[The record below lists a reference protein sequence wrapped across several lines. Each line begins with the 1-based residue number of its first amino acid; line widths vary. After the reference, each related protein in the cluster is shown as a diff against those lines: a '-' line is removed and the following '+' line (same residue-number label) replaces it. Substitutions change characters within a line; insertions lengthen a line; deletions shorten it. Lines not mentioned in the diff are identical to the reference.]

1 MKANPLLDNIF
12 LEKLFTAYDREIY
25 AKITALNFDELPT
38 EEISGKV
45 TGGSINVDGTSAC
58 RRTCSSTLVANEV
71 NINDYYWGLNTK
83 FELQIGLTNRID
95 EKYPDIIWFKEGIY
109 LITTFSTALVTS
121 NYTINIQGNNKIGLL
136 DGTIGGS
143 LTALSYDFGREDYT
157 DENGVSH
164 RRKLPIRDIV
174 TELIHEYAHE
184 PWENIIVQD
193 LDDFGVE
200 LLQYRG
206 TATNPLYLFFNINSQ
221 EVEQMTLDGSFTV
234 YKGRQISCTISNIE
248 NIVFEV
254 NDKGEEV
261 KGKYYN
267 LNELYTV
274 SNPTA
279 FKLNRNDEEENYYI
293 IKITTGQTC
302 GYRMTDITYA
312 GDLIANV
319 GETVVSVLDKICKM
333 LGDFEYYYDTDGKF
347 IFKRKNQY
355 IYKSFNHHTTTES
368 SQSYVENSA
377 YISPTVWDF
386 TGSTLVTSFNN
397 TPNLSEL
404 KNDYSL
410 WGTRKSLTGN
420 DLPVHLRYAIDKK
433 PIYYKTLRGD
443 EYGTTMFI
451 DQIRDEIT
459 KEVHREMDI
468 VINDYTIQHKLP
480 GDLPGPQL
488 YPDGSLRGGWWDIRD
503 WYEYYKI
510 LTGNEPNGTIKWY
523 TQNDLTGLVSAHETI
538 TQLELYKD
546 HISNWAEMYNRY
558 YNDTDTLVWMI
569 TLTPTREQ
577 NKYKLSWGH
586 SYGSYS
592 QANYESNFYVSH
604 LENGKVVTK
613 KAEPPKK
620 RIINRPMSGCSDSH
634 TYLTFLYET
643 TYTLSGEPT
652 GGAAYLYNP
661 NFTYVNDG
669 MDYNEII
676 EETINRRVEEKLK
689 DIIIVDWREIIY
701 QMAIDYRRFNHCDDF
716 GLKVQEINGKQFDG
730 KYIYPRGVTGYEQYY
745 VDMEGFWRQ
754 IYCPQYDYT
763 TITLSENQYVNAKPG
778 EYFVKYWNTDD
789 ENCYEARYLYK
800 DITTADLTYND
811 ISNGVL
817 HTVSS
822 PYNLTTTYYYKPD
835 PNEWIDGWNPIVDN
849 SPESLNFWFDFL
861 DDGGD
866 IERYGTSFVGDRPK
880 AVNDS
885 MIKSIYFR
893 ETPTLIFTDNI
904 AKIDKKLGYSYLQYS
919 PAMASLFTMSTQG
932 KDAIDVLYE
941 HLYKNSYCIESV
953 TVNAL
958 PIYHL
963 EPNNMINI
971 FDTRAGINGTYV
983 MTKFTLPLTYNG
995 TMSITA
1001 TKAVEEIF

>member
-25 AKITALNFDELPT
+25 AKITALNFDEFPT

-58 RRTCSSTLVANEV
+58 RRTCSLTLVANEV

-95 EKYPDIIWFKEGIY
+95 KKYPDIIWFKEGIY
-109 LITTFSTALVTS
+109 LITTFSTALGTS
-121 NYTINIQGNNKIGLL
+121 NYTINIQGKDKMGLL

-184 PWENIIVQD
+184 PWENIIIQD

-254 NDKGEEV
+254 NDKGEEI

-333 LGDFEYYYDTDGKF
+333 LGDFEYYYDTEGKF

-433 PIYYKTLRGD
+433 PTYYKTLRGD
-443 EYGTTMFI
+443 AYGTTTFI
-451 DQIRDEIT
+451 DQIRDQIT
-459 KEVHREMDI
+459 KE
-468 VINDYTIQHKLP
+468 
-480 GDLPGPQL
+480 
-488 YPDGSLRGGWWDIRD
+488 
-503 WYEYYKI
+503 
-510 LTGNEPNGTIKWY
+510 
-523 TQNDLTGLVSAHETI
+523 AH
-538 TQLELYKD
+538 D
-546 HISNWAEMYNRY
+546 
-558 YNDTDTLVWMI
+558 
-569 TLTPTREQ
+569 
-577 NKYKLSWGH
+577 
-586 SYGSYS
+586 
-592 QANYESNFYVSH
+592 
-604 LENGKVVTK
+604 
-613 KAEPPKK
+613 
-620 RIINRPMSGCSDSH
+620 
-634 TYLTFLYET
+634 
-643 TYTLSGEPT
+643 
-652 GGAAYLYNP
+652 
-661 NFTYVNDG
+661 
-669 MDYNEII
+669 
-676 EETINRRVEEKLK
+676 EETINRRIEEKLK

-716 GLKVQEINGKQFDG
+716 GLKVQEVNGKQFDG

-745 VDMEGFWRQ
+745 VDIEGFWRQ

-822 PYNLTTTYYYKPD
+822 TYNLTTTYYYKPD
-835 PNEWIDGWNPIVDN
+835 PNEWINGWNPIVDN

-904 AKIDKKLGYSYLQYS
+904 ANIDKKLGYSYLQYS
-919 PAMASLFTMSTQG
+919 PAMASLFTMSAQG

-971 FDTRAGINGTYV
+971 LDTRAGINGTYV

>member
-25 AKITALNFDELPT
+25 AKITALNFDEFPT

-58 RRTCSSTLVANEV
+58 RRTCSLTLIANEV

-83 FELQIGLTNRID
+83 FKLQIGLTNRID

-109 LITTFSTALVTS
+109 LITTFSTALGTS
-121 NYTINIQGNNKIGLL
+121 SYTINIQGKDKMGLL
-136 DGTIGGS
+136 DGTIGGT

-206 TATNPLYLFFNINSQ
+206 TTTNPLYLFFNINSQ

-293 IKITTGQTC
+293 IKITTGHTC

-420 DLPVHLRYAIDKK
+420 DLPIHLRYAIDKK

-443 EYGTTMFI
+443 AYGTTTFI
-451 DQIRDEIT
+451 DQIRNQIT
-459 KEVHREMDI
+459 KE
-468 VINDYTIQHKLP
+468 
-480 GDLPGPQL
+480 
-488 YPDGSLRGGWWDIRD
+488 
-503 WYEYYKI
+503 
-510 LTGNEPNGTIKWY
+510 
-523 TQNDLTGLVSAHETI
+523 AHNKETI
-538 TQLELYKD
+538 D
-546 HISNWAEMYNRY
+546 
-558 YNDTDTLVWMI
+558 
-569 TLTPTREQ
+569 
-577 NKYKLSWGH
+577 
-586 SYGSYS
+586 
-592 QANYESNFYVSH
+592 
-604 LENGKVVTK
+604 
-613 KAEPPKK
+613 
-620 RIINRPMSGCSDSH
+620 
-634 TYLTFLYET
+634 
-643 TYTLSGEPT
+643 
-652 GGAAYLYNP
+652 
-661 NFTYVNDG
+661 
-669 MDYNEII
+669 
-676 EETINRRVEEKLK
+676 RRVEEKLK

-716 GLKVQEINGKQFDG
+716 GLKVQEVNGKQFDG
-730 KYIYPRGVTGYEQYY
+730 KYIYPRGITGYEQYY
-745 VDMEGFWRQ
+745 TDMEAFWRQ

-835 PNEWIDGWNPIVDN
+835 PNEWINGWNPIVDN

-919 PAMASLFTMSTQG
+919 PAMASLFTMSAQG

>member
-12 LEKLFTAYDREIY
+12 LKKLFTAYDREIY
-25 AKITALNFDELPT
+25 AKITALNFDEFPT

-58 RRTCSSTLVANEV
+58 RRTCSLTLVANEV

-95 EKYPDIIWFKEGIY
+95 KKYPDIIWFKEGIY
-109 LITTFSTALVTS
+109 LITTFSTALGTS
-121 NYTINIQGNNKIGLL
+121 NYTINIQGKDKMGLL

-206 TATNPLYLFFNINSQ
+206 TTTNPLYLFFNINSQ

-234 YKGRQISCTISNIE
+234 YKGRQISCAISNIE

-279 FKLNRNDEEENYYI
+279 FKLNRNDKEENYYI

-333 LGDFEYYYDTDGKF
+333 LGDFEYYYDTEGKF

-368 SQSYVENSA
+368 SQSYIENSA

-433 PIYYKTLRGD
+433 PTYYKTLRGD
-443 EYGTTMFI
+443 AYGTTTFI
-451 DQIRDEIT
+451 DQIRDQIT
-459 KEVHREMDI
+459 KE
-468 VINDYTIQHKLP
+468 
-480 GDLPGPQL
+480 
-488 YPDGSLRGGWWDIRD
+488 
-503 WYEYYKI
+503 
-510 LTGNEPNGTIKWY
+510 
-523 TQNDLTGLVSAHETI
+523 AH
-538 TQLELYKD
+538 D
-546 HISNWAEMYNRY
+546 
-558 YNDTDTLVWMI
+558 
-569 TLTPTREQ
+569 
-577 NKYKLSWGH
+577 
-586 SYGSYS
+586 
-592 QANYESNFYVSH
+592 
-604 LENGKVVTK
+604 
-613 KAEPPKK
+613 
-620 RIINRPMSGCSDSH
+620 
-634 TYLTFLYET
+634 
-643 TYTLSGEPT
+643 
-652 GGAAYLYNP
+652 
-661 NFTYVNDG
+661 
-669 MDYNEII
+669 
-676 EETINRRVEEKLK
+676 EETINRRIEEKLK

-716 GLKVQEINGKQFDG
+716 GLKVQEVNGKQFDG

-745 VDMEGFWRQ
+745 VDIEGFWRQ

-822 PYNLTTTYYYKPD
+822 TYNLTTTYYYKPD
-835 PNEWIDGWNPIVDN
+835 PNEWINGWNPIVDN

-904 AKIDKKLGYSYLQYS
+904 ANIDKKLGYSYLQYS
-919 PAMASLFTMSTQG
+919 PAMASLFTMSAQG

-971 FDTRAGINGTYV
+971 LDTRAGINGTYV

>member
-25 AKITALNFDELPT
+25 AKIIALNFDEFPT

-58 RRTCSSTLVANEV
+58 RRTCSLTLVANEI

-83 FELQIGLTNRID
+83 FELQIGLTNHID

-109 LITTFSTALVTS
+109 LITTFSTALGTS
-121 NYTINIQGNNKIGLL
+121 NYTINIQGKDKMGLL

-143 LTALSYDFGREDYT
+143 LTALSYDFSREDYI

-206 TATNPLYLFFNINSQ
+206 TITNPLYLFFNINSQ

-234 YKGRQISCTISNIE
+234 YKGRQISCAISNIE

-254 NDKGEEV
+254 NDKGEEI

-279 FKLNRNDEEENYYI
+279 FKLNRNDKEENYYI

-333 LGDFEYYYDTDGKF
+333 LGDFEYYYDTEGKF

-368 SQSYVENSA
+368 SQTYVENSA

-433 PIYYKTLRGD
+433 PTYYKTLRGD
-443 EYGTTMFI
+443 AYGTTMFR
-451 DQIRDEIT
+451 DQIRDQIT
-459 KEVHREMDI
+459 KE
-468 VINDYTIQHKLP
+468 
-480 GDLPGPQL
+480 
-488 YPDGSLRGGWWDIRD
+488 
-503 WYEYYKI
+503 
-510 LTGNEPNGTIKWY
+510 
-523 TQNDLTGLVSAHETI
+523 AH
-538 TQLELYKD
+538 D
-546 HISNWAEMYNRY
+546 
-558 YNDTDTLVWMI
+558 
-569 TLTPTREQ
+569 
-577 NKYKLSWGH
+577 
-586 SYGSYS
+586 
-592 QANYESNFYVSH
+592 
-604 LENGKVVTK
+604 
-613 KAEPPKK
+613 
-620 RIINRPMSGCSDSH
+620 
-634 TYLTFLYET
+634 
-643 TYTLSGEPT
+643 
-652 GGAAYLYNP
+652 
-661 NFTYVNDG
+661 
-669 MDYNEII
+669 
-676 EETINRRVEEKLK
+676 EETINRRIEEKLK

-716 GLKVQEINGKQFDG
+716 GLKVQEINGKQLDG

-763 TITLSENQYVNAKPG
+763 TITLSENQYINAKPG
-778 EYFVKYWNTDD
+778 EYFIKYWNTDD

-835 PNEWIDGWNPIVDN
+835 PNEWINGWNPIVDN

-904 AKIDKKLGYSYLQYS
+904 ANIDKKLGYSYLQYS
-919 PAMASLFTMSTQG
+919 PAMASLFTMSARG

-971 FDTRAGINGTYV
+971 FDTHAGINGTYV

-995 TMSITA
+995 MMSITA

>member
-25 AKITALNFDELPT
+25 AKITALNFDEFPT

-58 RRTCSSTLVANEV
+58 RRTCSLTLVANEV

-83 FELQIGLTNRID
+83 FELQIGLTNHID

-109 LITTFSTALVTS
+109 LITTFSTALGTS
-121 NYTINIQGNNKIGLL
+121 NYTINIQGKDKMGLL
-136 DGTIGGS
+136 DGTIGGT

-206 TATNPLYLFFNINSQ
+206 TTTNPLYLFFNINSQ

-234 YKGRQISCTISNIE
+234 YKGRQISCAISNIE

-254 NDKGEEV
+254 NDKGEEI

-279 FKLNRNDEEENYYI
+279 FKLNRNDKEENYYI

-333 LGDFEYYYDTDGKF
+333 LGDFEYYYDTEGKF

-355 IYKSFNHHTTTES
+355 IYKSFNHHTATES

-433 PIYYKTLRGD
+433 PTYYKTLRGD
-443 EYGTTMFI
+443 AYGTTTFM
-451 DQIRDEIT
+451 DQIRDQIT
-459 KEVHREMDI
+459 KEVH
-468 VINDYTIQHKLP
+468 N
-480 GDLPGPQL
+480 
-488 YPDGSLRGGWWDIRD
+488 
-503 WYEYYKI
+503 
-510 LTGNEPNGTIKWY
+510 
-523 TQNDLTGLVSAHETI
+523 
-538 TQLELYKD
+538 
-546 HISNWAEMYNRY
+546 
-558 YNDTDTLVWMI
+558 
-569 TLTPTREQ
+569 
-577 NKYKLSWGH
+577 
-586 SYGSYS
+586 
-592 QANYESNFYVSH
+592 
-604 LENGKVVTK
+604 
-613 KAEPPKK
+613 
-620 RIINRPMSGCSDSH
+620 
-634 TYLTFLYET
+634 
-643 TYTLSGEPT
+643 
-652 GGAAYLYNP
+652 
-661 NFTYVNDG
+661 
-669 MDYNEII
+669 
-676 EETINRRVEEKLK
+676 EETINLRIEEKLK
-689 DIIIVDWREIIY
+689 DITIVDWREIIY

-716 GLKVQEINGKQFDG
+716 GLKVQEVNGKQLDG

-835 PNEWIDGWNPIVDN
+835 PDEWIDGWNPIVDN

-919 PAMASLFTMSTQG
+919 PAMASLFTMSAQG

>member
-58 RRTCSSTLVANEV
+58 RRTCSLTLVANEV

-109 LITTFSTALVTS
+109 LITTFSTALGTS
-121 NYTINIQGNNKIGLL
+121 NYTINIQGKDKMGLL

-206 TATNPLYLFFNINSQ
+206 TTTNPLYLFFNINSQ

-234 YKGRQISCTISNIE
+234 YKGRQISCAISNIE

-254 NDKGEEV
+254 NDKGEEI

-279 FKLNRNDEEENYYI
+279 FKLNRNDKEENYYI

-333 LGDFEYYYDTDGKF
+333 LGDFEYYYDTEGKF

-433 PIYYKTLRGD
+433 PTYYKTLRGD
-443 EYGTTMFI
+443 AYGTITFI
-451 DQIRDEIT
+451 DQIRNQIT
-459 KEVHREMDI
+459 KE
-468 VINDYTIQHKLP
+468 
-480 GDLPGPQL
+480 
-488 YPDGSLRGGWWDIRD
+488 
-503 WYEYYKI
+503 
-510 LTGNEPNGTIKWY
+510 
-523 TQNDLTGLVSAHETI
+523 AH
-538 TQLELYKD
+538 D
-546 HISNWAEMYNRY
+546 
-558 YNDTDTLVWMI
+558 
-569 TLTPTREQ
+569 
-577 NKYKLSWGH
+577 
-586 SYGSYS
+586 
-592 QANYESNFYVSH
+592 
-604 LENGKVVTK
+604 
-613 KAEPPKK
+613 
-620 RIINRPMSGCSDSH
+620 
-634 TYLTFLYET
+634 
-643 TYTLSGEPT
+643 
-652 GGAAYLYNP
+652 
-661 NFTYVNDG
+661 
-669 MDYNEII
+669 
-676 EETINRRVEEKLK
+676 EETINRRIEEKLK

-716 GLKVQEINGKQFDG
+716 GLKVQEVNGKQFDG

-763 TITLSENQYVNAKPG
+763 TITLSENQYVNAKPC

-904 AKIDKKLGYSYLQYS
+904 ANIDKKLGYSYLQYS
-919 PAMASLFTMSTQG
+919 PAMASLFTMSAQG

-971 FDTRAGINGTYV
+971 LDTRAGINGTYV

-995 TMSITA
+995 MMSITA

>member
-25 AKITALNFDELPT
+25 AKITALNFDEFPT

-58 RRTCSSTLVANEV
+58 RRTCSLTLVANEV

-83 FELQIGLTNRID
+83 FELQIGLTNHID

-109 LITTFSTALVTS
+109 LITTFSTALGTS
-121 NYTINIQGNNKIGLL
+121 NYTINIQGKDKMGLL
-136 DGTIGGS
+136 DGTIGGT

-234 YKGRQISCTISNIE
+234 YKGHQISCAISNIE
-248 NIVFEV
+248 NIVFEI

-333 LGDFEYYYDTDGKF
+333 LGDFEYYYDTEGKF

-377 YISPTVWDF
+377 YISPTVWNF

-433 PIYYKTLRGD
+433 PTYYKTLRGD
-443 EYGTTMFI
+443 AYGTTTFR

-459 KEVHREMDI
+459 KEVHKEMDI
-468 VINDYTIQHKLP
+468 VIND
-480 GDLPGPQL
+480 
-488 YPDGSLRGGWWDIRD
+488 
-503 WYEYYKI
+503 
-510 LTGNEPNGTIKWY
+510 
-523 TQNDLTGLVSAHETI
+523 
-538 TQLELYKD
+538 
-546 HISNWAEMYNRY
+546 
-558 YNDTDTLVWMI
+558 
-569 TLTPTREQ
+569 
-577 NKYKLSWGH
+577 
-586 SYGSYS
+586 
-592 QANYESNFYVSH
+592 
-604 LENGKVVTK
+604 
-613 KAEPPKK
+613 
-620 RIINRPMSGCSDSH
+620 
-634 TYLTFLYET
+634 
-643 TYTLSGEPT
+643 
-652 GGAAYLYNP
+652 NP
-661 NFTYVNDG
+661 NFTYVNGD
-669 MDYNEII
+669 MDYSEII
-676 EETINRRVEEKLK
+676 NQRVEEKLK

-716 GLKVQEINGKQFDG
+716 GLKVQEVNGKQFDG
-730 KYIYPRGVTGYEQYY
+730 KYIYPRGITGYEQYY
-745 VDMEGFWRQ
+745 IDMEGFWRQ

-763 TITLSENQYVNAKPG
+763 TITLSENQYINAKPG

-835 PNEWIDGWNPIVDN
+835 PDEWIDGWNPIVDN

-904 AKIDKKLGYSYLQYS
+904 ANIDKKLGYSYLQYS
-919 PAMASLFTMSTQG
+919 PAMASLFTMSAQG

-971 FDTRAGINGTYV
+971 LDTRAGINGTYV

>member
-25 AKITALNFDELPT
+25 AKITALNFDEFPT

-58 RRTCSSTLVANEV
+58 RRTCSLTLVANEV

-109 LITTFSTALVTS
+109 LITTFSTALGTS
-121 NYTINIQGNNKIGLL
+121 NYTINIQGKDKMGLL
-136 DGTIGGS
+136 DGTIGGT

-206 TATNPLYLFFNINSQ
+206 TTTNPLYLFFNINSQ

-254 NDKGEEV
+254 NDKGEEI

-279 FKLNRNDEEENYYI
+279 FKLNKNDEEENYYI

-333 LGDFEYYYDTDGKF
+333 LGDFEYYYDTEGKF

-355 IYKSFNHHTTTES
+355 IYKSFNHHTTIES

-377 YISPTVWDF
+377 YISPTIWDF

-433 PIYYKTLRGD
+433 PTYYKTLRGD
-443 EYGTTMFI
+443 AYGTTMFR
-451 DQIRDEIT
+451 DQIRDQIT
-459 KEVHREMDI
+459 KE
-468 VINDYTIQHKLP
+468 
-480 GDLPGPQL
+480 
-488 YPDGSLRGGWWDIRD
+488 
-503 WYEYYKI
+503 
-510 LTGNEPNGTIKWY
+510 
-523 TQNDLTGLVSAHETI
+523 AH
-538 TQLELYKD
+538 D
-546 HISNWAEMYNRY
+546 
-558 YNDTDTLVWMI
+558 
-569 TLTPTREQ
+569 
-577 NKYKLSWGH
+577 
-586 SYGSYS
+586 
-592 QANYESNFYVSH
+592 
-604 LENGKVVTK
+604 
-613 KAEPPKK
+613 
-620 RIINRPMSGCSDSH
+620 
-634 TYLTFLYET
+634 
-643 TYTLSGEPT
+643 
-652 GGAAYLYNP
+652 
-661 NFTYVNDG
+661 
-669 MDYNEII
+669 
-676 EETINRRVEEKLK
+676 EETINRRIEEKLK

-716 GLKVQEINGKQFDG
+716 GLKVQEINGKQLDG

-835 PNEWIDGWNPIVDN
+835 PNEWINGWNPIVDN

-904 AKIDKKLGYSYLQYS
+904 ANIDKKLGYSYLQYS
-919 PAMASLFTMSTQG
+919 PAMASLFTMSAQG

-971 FDTRAGINGTYV
+971 LDTRAGINGTYV

>member
-12 LEKLFTAYDREIY
+12 LEKLFTAYNREIY
-25 AKITALNFDELPT
+25 AKITALNFDEFPT

-58 RRTCSSTLVANEV
+58 RRTCSLTLVANEV

-83 FELQIGLTNRID
+83 FELQIGLTNHID

-109 LITTFSTALVTS
+109 LITTFSTALGTS
-121 NYTINIQGNNKIGLL
+121 NYTINIQGKDKMGLL
-136 DGTIGGS
+136 DGTIGGT

-206 TATNPLYLFFNINSQ
+206 TTTNPLYLFFNINSQ

-234 YKGRQISCTISNIE
+234 YKGRQTSCAISNIE
-248 NIVFEV
+248 NIVFEL
-254 NDKGEEV
+254 NDKGEEI

-333 LGDFEYYYDTDGKF
+333 LGDFEYYYDTEGKF

-420 DLPVHLRYAIDKK
+420 DLPIHLRYAIDKK
-433 PIYYKTLRGD
+433 PTYYKTLRGD
-443 EYGTTMFI
+443 AYGTTTFI
-451 DQIRDEIT
+451 DQIRDQIT
-459 KEVHREMDI
+459 KE
-468 VINDYTIQHKLP
+468 
-480 GDLPGPQL
+480 
-488 YPDGSLRGGWWDIRD
+488 
-503 WYEYYKI
+503 
-510 LTGNEPNGTIKWY
+510 
-523 TQNDLTGLVSAHETI
+523 AH
-538 TQLELYKD
+538 D
-546 HISNWAEMYNRY
+546 
-558 YNDTDTLVWMI
+558 
-569 TLTPTREQ
+569 
-577 NKYKLSWGH
+577 
-586 SYGSYS
+586 
-592 QANYESNFYVSH
+592 
-604 LENGKVVTK
+604 
-613 KAEPPKK
+613 
-620 RIINRPMSGCSDSH
+620 
-634 TYLTFLYET
+634 
-643 TYTLSGEPT
+643 
-652 GGAAYLYNP
+652 
-661 NFTYVNDG
+661 
-669 MDYNEII
+669 
-676 EETINRRVEEKLK
+676 EETINRRIEEKLK

-716 GLKVQEINGKQFDG
+716 GLKVQEVNGKQFDG

-745 VDMEGFWRQ
+745 IDMEGFWRQ

-835 PNEWIDGWNPIVDN
+835 PNEWINGWNPIVDN

-919 PAMASLFTMSTQG
+919 PAMASLFTMSAQG

-971 FDTRAGINGTYV
+971 LDTRAGINGTYV

>member
-25 AKITALNFDELPT
+25 AKITALNFDEFPT

-58 RRTCSSTLVANEV
+58 RRTCSLTLVANEV

-95 EKYPDIIWFKEGIY
+95 KKYPDIIWFKEGIY
-109 LITTFSTALVTS
+109 LITTFSTALGTS
-121 NYTINIQGNNKIGLL
+121 NYTINIQGKDKMGLL

-157 DENGVSH
+157 DENGISH

-206 TATNPLYLFFNINSQ
+206 TTTNPLYLFFNINSQ

-234 YKGRQISCTISNIE
+234 YKGRQISCAISNIE
-248 NIVFEV
+248 NIVFEL

-433 PIYYKTLRGD
+433 PTYYKTLRGD
-443 EYGTTMFI
+443 AYGTTTFI
-451 DQIRDEIT
+451 DQIRDQIT
-459 KEVHREMDI
+459 KE
-468 VINDYTIQHKLP
+468 
-480 GDLPGPQL
+480 
-488 YPDGSLRGGWWDIRD
+488 
-503 WYEYYKI
+503 
-510 LTGNEPNGTIKWY
+510 
-523 TQNDLTGLVSAHETI
+523 AH
-538 TQLELYKD
+538 D
-546 HISNWAEMYNRY
+546 
-558 YNDTDTLVWMI
+558 
-569 TLTPTREQ
+569 
-577 NKYKLSWGH
+577 
-586 SYGSYS
+586 
-592 QANYESNFYVSH
+592 
-604 LENGKVVTK
+604 
-613 KAEPPKK
+613 
-620 RIINRPMSGCSDSH
+620 
-634 TYLTFLYET
+634 
-643 TYTLSGEPT
+643 
-652 GGAAYLYNP
+652 
-661 NFTYVNDG
+661 
-669 MDYNEII
+669 
-676 EETINRRVEEKLK
+676 EETINRRIEEKLK

-716 GLKVQEINGKQFDG
+716 GLKVQEVNGKQFDG

-745 VDMEGFWRQ
+745 VDIEGFWRQ

-822 PYNLTTTYYYKPD
+822 TYNLTTTYYYKPD
-835 PNEWIDGWNPIVDN
+835 PNEWINGWNPIVDN

-904 AKIDKKLGYSYLQYS
+904 ANIDKKLGYSYLQYS
-919 PAMASLFTMSTQG
+919 PAMASLFTMSAQG

-971 FDTRAGINGTYV
+971 LDTRAGINGTYV

>member
-25 AKITALNFDELPT
+25 AKITALNFDEFPT

-58 RRTCSSTLVANEV
+58 RRTCSLTLVANEI

-83 FELQIGLTNRID
+83 FELQIGLTNHID

-109 LITTFSTALVTS
+109 LITTFSTALGTS
-121 NYTINIQGNNKIGLL
+121 NYTINIQGKDKMGLL

-143 LTALSYDFGREDYT
+143 LTALSYDFGCEDYT

-333 LGDFEYYYDTDGKF
+333 LGDFEYYYDTEGKF

-433 PIYYKTLRGD
+433 PTYYKTLRGD
-443 EYGTTMFI
+443 AYGTTEFI
-451 DQIRDEIT
+451 DQIRNQIA
-459 KEVHREMDI
+459 KEA
-468 VINDYTIQHKLP
+468 HK
-480 GDLPGPQL
+480 
-488 YPDGSLRGGWWDIRD
+488 
-503 WYEYYKI
+503 
-510 LTGNEPNGTIKWY
+510 
-523 TQNDLTGLVSAHETI
+523 
-538 TQLELYKD
+538 
-546 HISNWAEMYNRY
+546 
-558 YNDTDTLVWMI
+558 
-569 TLTPTREQ
+569 
-577 NKYKLSWGH
+577 
-586 SYGSYS
+586 
-592 QANYESNFYVSH
+592 
-604 LENGKVVTK
+604 
-613 KAEPPKK
+613 
-620 RIINRPMSGCSDSH
+620 
-634 TYLTFLYET
+634 
-643 TYTLSGEPT
+643 
-652 GGAAYLYNP
+652 
-661 NFTYVNDG
+661 
-669 MDYNEII
+669 

-716 GLKVQEINGKQFDG
+716 GLKVQEVNGKQFDG

-904 AKIDKKLGYSYLQYS
+904 ANIDKKLGYSYLQYS
-919 PAMASLFTMSTQG
+919 PAMASLFTMSGQG

-971 FDTRAGINGTYV
+971 FDTRTGINGTYV

>member
-58 RRTCSSTLVANEV
+58 RRTCSLTLVANEV

-83 FELQIGLTNRID
+83 FELQIGLTNHID

-109 LITTFSTALVTS
+109 LITTFSTALGTS
-121 NYTINIQGNNKIGLL
+121 NYTINIQGKDKMGLL
-136 DGTIGGS
+136 DGTIGGT

-193 LDDFGVE
+193 LDDFGIE

-234 YKGRQISCTISNIE
+234 YKGHQISCTISNIE
-248 NIVFEV
+248 NIIFEV
-254 NDKGEEV
+254 NNKGEEI

-279 FKLNRNDEEENYYI
+279 FKLNRNDKEENYYI

-302 GYRMTDITYA
+302 GYRMTDITYE

-333 LGDFEYYYDTDGKF
+333 LGDFEYYYDTEGKF

-433 PIYYKTLRGD
+433 PTYYKTLRGD
-443 EYGTTMFI
+443 AYGTTMFI
-451 DQIRDEIT
+451 DQIRDQIT
-459 KEVHREMDI
+459 KE
-468 VINDYTIQHKLP
+468 
-480 GDLPGPQL
+480 
-488 YPDGSLRGGWWDIRD
+488 
-503 WYEYYKI
+503 
-510 LTGNEPNGTIKWY
+510 
-523 TQNDLTGLVSAHETI
+523 AH
-538 TQLELYKD
+538 
-546 HISNWAEMYNRY
+546 N
-558 YNDTDTLVWMI
+558 
-569 TLTPTREQ
+569 
-577 NKYKLSWGH
+577 
-586 SYGSYS
+586 
-592 QANYESNFYVSH
+592 
-604 LENGKVVTK
+604 
-613 KAEPPKK
+613 
-620 RIINRPMSGCSDSH
+620 
-634 TYLTFLYET
+634 
-643 TYTLSGEPT
+643 
-652 GGAAYLYNP
+652 
-661 NFTYVNDG
+661 
-669 MDYNEII
+669 
-676 EETINRRVEEKLK
+676 EETINLRIEEKLK
-689 DIIIVDWREIIY
+689 DITIVDWREIIY

-716 GLKVQEINGKQFDG
+716 GLKVQEVNGKQLDG

-835 PNEWIDGWNPIVDN
+835 PNEWINGWNPIVDN

-919 PAMASLFTMSTQG
+919 PAMASLFTMSAQG

-971 FDTRAGINGTYV
+971 LDTRAGINGTYV

>member
-25 AKITALNFDELPT
+25 AKITALNFDEFPT

-58 RRTCSSTLVANEV
+58 RRTCSLTLVANEV

-109 LITTFSTALVTS
+109 LITTFSTALGTS
-121 NYTINIQGNNKIGLL
+121 NYTINIQGKDKMGLL

-234 YKGRQISCTISNIE
+234 YKGRQISCAISNIE
-248 NIVFEV
+248 NVVFEV
-254 NDKGEEV
+254 NDKGEKI

-333 LGDFEYYYDTDGKF
+333 LGDFEYYYDTEGKF

-433 PIYYKTLRGD
+433 PTYYKTLRGD
-443 EYGTTMFI
+443 AYGTATFR

-459 KEVHREMDI
+459 KEVYKEMDI
-468 VINDYTIQHKLP
+468 VIND
-480 GDLPGPQL
+480 
-488 YPDGSLRGGWWDIRD
+488 
-503 WYEYYKI
+503 
-510 LTGNEPNGTIKWY
+510 
-523 TQNDLTGLVSAHETI
+523 
-538 TQLELYKD
+538 
-546 HISNWAEMYNRY
+546 
-558 YNDTDTLVWMI
+558 
-569 TLTPTREQ
+569 
-577 NKYKLSWGH
+577 
-586 SYGSYS
+586 
-592 QANYESNFYVSH
+592 
-604 LENGKVVTK
+604 
-613 KAEPPKK
+613 
-620 RIINRPMSGCSDSH
+620 
-634 TYLTFLYET
+634 
-643 TYTLSGEPT
+643 
-652 GGAAYLYNP
+652 NP
-661 NFTYVNDG
+661 NFTYINDG
-669 MDYNEII
+669 MDYN
-676 EETINRRVEEKLK
+676 ETINRRVEEKLK

-716 GLKVQEINGKQFDG
+716 GLKVQEVNGKQFDG
-730 KYIYPRGVTGYEQYY
+730 KYIYPRGITGYEQYY
-745 VDMEGFWRQ
+745 VDIEGFWRQ

-822 PYNLTTTYYYKPD
+822 SYNLTTTYYYKPD

-919 PAMASLFTMSTQG
+919 PAMASLFTMSAQG

>member
-25 AKITALNFDELPT
+25 AKITALNFDEFPT

-58 RRTCSSTLVANEV
+58 RRTCSLTLVANEV

-95 EKYPDIIWFKEGIY
+95 EKYPNIIWFKEGIY
-109 LITTFSTALVTS
+109 LITTFSTALGTS
-121 NYTINIQGNNKIGLL
+121 NYTINIQGKDKMGLL

-234 YKGRQISCTISNIE
+234 YKGRQISCAISNIE

-254 NDKGEEV
+254 NDKGEEI

-267 LNELYTV
+267 LNELYTI

-333 LGDFEYYYDTDGKF
+333 LGDFEYYYDTDGRF

-368 SQSYVENSA
+368 SQSYIENSA

-433 PIYYKTLRGD
+433 PTYYKTLRGD
-443 EYGTTMFI
+443 AYGTTTFI
-451 DQIRDEIT
+451 DQIRNQIT
-459 KEVHREMDI
+459 KEVHD
-468 VINDYTIQHKLP
+468 
-480 GDLPGPQL
+480 
-488 YPDGSLRGGWWDIRD
+488 
-503 WYEYYKI
+503 
-510 LTGNEPNGTIKWY
+510 
-523 TQNDLTGLVSAHETI
+523 
-538 TQLELYKD
+538 
-546 HISNWAEMYNRY
+546 
-558 YNDTDTLVWMI
+558 
-569 TLTPTREQ
+569 
-577 NKYKLSWGH
+577 
-586 SYGSYS
+586 
-592 QANYESNFYVSH
+592 
-604 LENGKVVTK
+604 
-613 KAEPPKK
+613 
-620 RIINRPMSGCSDSH
+620 
-634 TYLTFLYET
+634 
-643 TYTLSGEPT
+643 
-652 GGAAYLYNP
+652 
-661 NFTYVNDG
+661 
-669 MDYNEII
+669 
-676 EETINRRVEEKLK
+676 EETINRRIEEKLK

-716 GLKVQEINGKQFDG
+716 GLKVQEVNGKQFDG

-835 PNEWIDGWNPIVDN
+835 PNEWINGWNPIVDN

-904 AKIDKKLGYSYLQYS
+904 ANIDKKLGYSYLQYS
-919 PAMASLFTMSTQG
+919 PAMASLFTMSAQG

-971 FDTRAGINGTYV
+971 LDTRAGINGTYV

>member
-25 AKITALNFDELPT
+25 AKITALNFDEFPT

-58 RRTCSSTLVANEV
+58 RRTCSLTLVANEV

-83 FELQIGLTNRID
+83 FELQIGLTNHID

-109 LITTFSTALVTS
+109 LITTFSTALGTS
-121 NYTINIQGNNKIGLL
+121 NYTINIQGKDKMGLL
-136 DGTIGGS
+136 DGTVGGS
-143 LTALSYDFGREDYT
+143 LTALSYDFGREDYI

-206 TATNPLYLFFNINSQ
+206 TTTNPLYLFFNINSQ

-234 YKGRQISCTISNIE
+234 YKGRQISCAISNIE

-274 SNPTA
+274 SNPTT

-397 TPNLSEL
+397 TPNLREL

-443 EYGTTMFI
+443 AYGTTTFI
-451 DQIRDEIT
+451 DQIRDQIT
-459 KEVHREMDI
+459 KE
-468 VINDYTIQHKLP
+468 
-480 GDLPGPQL
+480 
-488 YPDGSLRGGWWDIRD
+488 
-503 WYEYYKI
+503 
-510 LTGNEPNGTIKWY
+510 
-523 TQNDLTGLVSAHETI
+523 AH
-538 TQLELYKD
+538 D
-546 HISNWAEMYNRY
+546 
-558 YNDTDTLVWMI
+558 
-569 TLTPTREQ
+569 
-577 NKYKLSWGH
+577 
-586 SYGSYS
+586 
-592 QANYESNFYVSH
+592 
-604 LENGKVVTK
+604 
-613 KAEPPKK
+613 
-620 RIINRPMSGCSDSH
+620 
-634 TYLTFLYET
+634 
-643 TYTLSGEPT
+643 
-652 GGAAYLYNP
+652 
-661 NFTYVNDG
+661 
-669 MDYNEII
+669 
-676 EETINRRVEEKLK
+676 EETINRRIEEKLK

-716 GLKVQEINGKQFDG
+716 GLKVQEVNGKQFDG

-919 PAMASLFTMSTQG
+919 PAMASLFTMSAQG

-971 FDTRAGINGTYV
+971 LDTRAGINGTYV

>member
-25 AKITALNFDELPT
+25 AKIIALNFDEFPT

-58 RRTCSSTLVANEV
+58 RRTCSLTLVANEV

-109 LITTFSTALVTS
+109 LITTFSTALGTS
-121 NYTINIQGNNKIGLL
+121 NYTINIQGKDKMGLL

-143 LTALSYDFGREDYT
+143 LTALSYDFGREDYI

-206 TATNPLYLFFNINSQ
+206 TTTNPLYLFFNINSQ

-234 YKGRQISCTISNIE
+234 YKGRQISCAISNIE
-248 NIVFEV
+248 NIVFEL
-254 NDKGEEV
+254 NDKGEEI

-433 PIYYKTLRGD
+433 PTYYKTLRGD
-443 EYGTTMFI
+443 AYGTTTFI
-451 DQIRDEIT
+451 DQIRDQIT
-459 KEVHREMDI
+459 KETHD
-468 VINDYTIQHKLP
+468 
-480 GDLPGPQL
+480 
-488 YPDGSLRGGWWDIRD
+488 
-503 WYEYYKI
+503 
-510 LTGNEPNGTIKWY
+510 
-523 TQNDLTGLVSAHETI
+523 
-538 TQLELYKD
+538 
-546 HISNWAEMYNRY
+546 
-558 YNDTDTLVWMI
+558 
-569 TLTPTREQ
+569 
-577 NKYKLSWGH
+577 
-586 SYGSYS
+586 
-592 QANYESNFYVSH
+592 
-604 LENGKVVTK
+604 
-613 KAEPPKK
+613 
-620 RIINRPMSGCSDSH
+620 
-634 TYLTFLYET
+634 
-643 TYTLSGEPT
+643 
-652 GGAAYLYNP
+652 
-661 NFTYVNDG
+661 
-669 MDYNEII
+669 
-676 EETINRRVEEKLK
+676 EETINRRIEEKLK

-716 GLKVQEINGKQFDG
+716 GLKVQEVNGKQLDG

-745 VDMEGFWRQ
+745 TDMEAFWRQ

>member
-58 RRTCSSTLVANEV
+58 RRTCSLTLVANEV

-109 LITTFSTALVTS
+109 LITTFSTALGTS
-121 NYTINIQGNNKIGLL
+121 NYTINIQGKDKMGLL

-157 DENGVSH
+157 DEKGVSH

-206 TATNPLYLFFNINSQ
+206 TAANPLYLFFNINSQ

-254 NDKGEEV
+254 NNKGEEI

-279 FKLNRNDEEENYYI
+279 FKLNRNDKEENYYI

-386 TGSTLVTSFNN
+386 TGSTLITSFNN

-433 PIYYKTLRGD
+433 PTYYKTLRGD
-443 EYGTTMFI
+443 AYGTTTFI
-451 DQIRDEIT
+451 NQMRDQIT
-459 KEVHREMDI
+459 KEA
-468 VINDYTIQHKLP
+468 
-480 GDLPGPQL
+480 
-488 YPDGSLRGGWWDIRD
+488 
-503 WYEYYKI
+503 YK
-510 LTGNEPNGTIKWY
+510 
-523 TQNDLTGLVSAHETI
+523 
-538 TQLELYKD
+538 
-546 HISNWAEMYNRY
+546 
-558 YNDTDTLVWMI
+558 
-569 TLTPTREQ
+569 
-577 NKYKLSWGH
+577 
-586 SYGSYS
+586 
-592 QANYESNFYVSH
+592 
-604 LENGKVVTK
+604 
-613 KAEPPKK
+613 
-620 RIINRPMSGCSDSH
+620 
-634 TYLTFLYET
+634 
-643 TYTLSGEPT
+643 
-652 GGAAYLYNP
+652 
-661 NFTYVNDG
+661 
-669 MDYNEII
+669 
-676 EETINRRVEEKLK
+676 EETINQRIEEKLK

-716 GLKVQEINGKQFDG
+716 GLKVQEVNGKQLDG

-745 VDMEGFWRQ
+745 IDIEGFWRQ

-835 PNEWIDGWNPIVDN
+835 PDEWINGWNPIVDN

-919 PAMASLFTMSTQG
+919 PAMASLFTMSAQG

-971 FDTRAGINGTYV
+971 LDTRAGINGTYV

>member
-58 RRTCSSTLVANEV
+58 RRTCSLTLVANEV

-109 LITTFSTALVTS
+109 LITTFSTALGTS
-121 NYTINIQGNNKIGLL
+121 NYTINIQGKDKMGLL

-206 TATNPLYLFFNINSQ
+206 TTTNPLYLFFNINSQ

-234 YKGRQISCTISNIE
+234 YKGRQISCAISNIE

-254 NDKGEEV
+254 NDKGEEI

-279 FKLNRNDEEENYYI
+279 FKLNRNDKEENYYI

-333 LGDFEYYYDTDGKF
+333 LGDFEYYYDTEGKF

-433 PIYYKTLRGD
+433 PTYYKTLRGD
-443 EYGTTMFI
+443 AYGTITFI
-451 DQIRDEIT
+451 DQIRNQIT
-459 KEVHREMDI
+459 KE
-468 VINDYTIQHKLP
+468 
-480 GDLPGPQL
+480 
-488 YPDGSLRGGWWDIRD
+488 
-503 WYEYYKI
+503 
-510 LTGNEPNGTIKWY
+510 
-523 TQNDLTGLVSAHETI
+523 AH
-538 TQLELYKD
+538 D
-546 HISNWAEMYNRY
+546 
-558 YNDTDTLVWMI
+558 
-569 TLTPTREQ
+569 
-577 NKYKLSWGH
+577 
-586 SYGSYS
+586 
-592 QANYESNFYVSH
+592 
-604 LENGKVVTK
+604 
-613 KAEPPKK
+613 
-620 RIINRPMSGCSDSH
+620 
-634 TYLTFLYET
+634 
-643 TYTLSGEPT
+643 
-652 GGAAYLYNP
+652 
-661 NFTYVNDG
+661 
-669 MDYNEII
+669 
-676 EETINRRVEEKLK
+676 EETINRRIEEKLK

-716 GLKVQEINGKQFDG
+716 GLKVQEVNGKQFDG

-904 AKIDKKLGYSYLQYS
+904 ANIDKKLGYSYLQYS
-919 PAMASLFTMSTQG
+919 PAMASLFTMSAQG

-971 FDTRAGINGTYV
+971 LDTRAGINGTYV

-995 TMSITA
+995 MMSITA

>member
-25 AKITALNFDELPT
+25 AKITALNFDEFPT

-58 RRTCSSTLVANEV
+58 RRTCSLTLVANEV

-95 EKYPDIIWFKEGIY
+95 KKYPDIIWFKEGIY
-109 LITTFSTALVTS
+109 LITTFSTALGTS
-121 NYTINIQGNNKIGLL
+121 NYTINIQGKDKMGLL
-136 DGTIGGS
+136 DGTIGGT
-143 LTALSYDFGREDYT
+143 LTALSYDFGREDYI

-234 YKGRQISCTISNIE
+234 YKGRQISCAISNIE

-279 FKLNRNDEEENYYI
+279 FKLNRNDKEENYYI

-333 LGDFEYYYDTDGKF
+333 LGDFEYYYDTEGKF

-433 PIYYKTLRGD
+433 PTYYKTLRGD
-443 EYGTTMFI
+443 AYGTTTFI
-451 DQIRDEIT
+451 DQIRDQIT
-459 KEVHREMDI
+459 KE
-468 VINDYTIQHKLP
+468 
-480 GDLPGPQL
+480 
-488 YPDGSLRGGWWDIRD
+488 
-503 WYEYYKI
+503 
-510 LTGNEPNGTIKWY
+510 
-523 TQNDLTGLVSAHETI
+523 AH
-538 TQLELYKD
+538 D
-546 HISNWAEMYNRY
+546 
-558 YNDTDTLVWMI
+558 
-569 TLTPTREQ
+569 
-577 NKYKLSWGH
+577 
-586 SYGSYS
+586 
-592 QANYESNFYVSH
+592 
-604 LENGKVVTK
+604 
-613 KAEPPKK
+613 
-620 RIINRPMSGCSDSH
+620 
-634 TYLTFLYET
+634 
-643 TYTLSGEPT
+643 
-652 GGAAYLYNP
+652 
-661 NFTYVNDG
+661 
-669 MDYNEII
+669 
-676 EETINRRVEEKLK
+676 EETINRRIEEKLK

-716 GLKVQEINGKQFDG
+716 GLKVQEVNGKQFDG

-745 VDMEGFWRQ
+745 VDIEGFWRQ

-822 PYNLTTTYYYKPD
+822 TYNLTTTYYYKPD
-835 PNEWIDGWNPIVDN
+835 PNEWINGWNPIVDN

-904 AKIDKKLGYSYLQYS
+904 ANIDKKLGYSYLQYS
-919 PAMASLFTMSTQG
+919 PAMASLFTMSAQG

-971 FDTRAGINGTYV
+971 LDTRAGINGTYV

>member
-25 AKITALNFDELPT
+25 AKITALNFDEFPT

-58 RRTCSSTLVANEV
+58 RRTCSLTLVANEV

-95 EKYPDIIWFKEGIY
+95 KKYPDIIWFKEGIY
-109 LITTFSTALVTS
+109 LITTFSTALGTS
-121 NYTINIQGNNKIGLL
+121 NYTINIQGKDKMGLL

-206 TATNPLYLFFNINSQ
+206 TTTNPLYLFFNINSQ

-234 YKGRQISCTISNIE
+234 YKGRQISCAISNIE
-248 NIVFEV
+248 NIVFEL

-433 PIYYKTLRGD
+433 PTYYKTLRGD
-443 EYGTTMFI
+443 AYGTTTFI
-451 DQIRDEIT
+451 DQIRDQIT
-459 KEVHREMDI
+459 KE
-468 VINDYTIQHKLP
+468 
-480 GDLPGPQL
+480 
-488 YPDGSLRGGWWDIRD
+488 
-503 WYEYYKI
+503 
-510 LTGNEPNGTIKWY
+510 
-523 TQNDLTGLVSAHETI
+523 AH
-538 TQLELYKD
+538 D
-546 HISNWAEMYNRY
+546 
-558 YNDTDTLVWMI
+558 
-569 TLTPTREQ
+569 
-577 NKYKLSWGH
+577 
-586 SYGSYS
+586 
-592 QANYESNFYVSH
+592 
-604 LENGKVVTK
+604 
-613 KAEPPKK
+613 
-620 RIINRPMSGCSDSH
+620 
-634 TYLTFLYET
+634 
-643 TYTLSGEPT
+643 
-652 GGAAYLYNP
+652 
-661 NFTYVNDG
+661 
-669 MDYNEII
+669 
-676 EETINRRVEEKLK
+676 EETINRRIEEKLK

-716 GLKVQEINGKQFDG
+716 GLKVQEVNGKQFDG

-745 VDMEGFWRQ
+745 VDIEGFWRQ

-822 PYNLTTTYYYKPD
+822 TYNLTTTYYYKPD
-835 PNEWIDGWNPIVDN
+835 PNEWINGWNPIVDN

-904 AKIDKKLGYSYLQYS
+904 ANIDKKLGYSYLQYS
-919 PAMASLFTMSTQG
+919 PAMASLFTMSAQG

-971 FDTRAGINGTYV
+971 LDTRAGINGTYV

>member
-25 AKITALNFDELPT
+25 AKITALNFDEFPT

-58 RRTCSSTLVANEV
+58 RRTCSLTLVANEV

-95 EKYPDIIWFKEGIY
+95 EKSPDIIWFKEGIY
-109 LITTFSTALVTS
+109 LITTFSTALGTS
-121 NYTINIQGNNKIGLL
+121 NYTINIQGKDKMGLL
-136 DGTIGGS
+136 DGTIGGT

-164 RRKLPIRDIV
+164 RRKIPIRDIV

-234 YKGRQISCTISNIE
+234 YKGRQISCAISNIE
-248 NIVFEV
+248 NIVFER

-279 FKLNRNDEEENYYI
+279 FKLNRNDKEENYYI

-333 LGDFEYYYDTDGKF
+333 LGDFEYYYDTEGKF

-433 PIYYKTLRGD
+433 PTYYKTLRGD
-443 EYGTTMFI
+443 AYGTTEFI
-451 DQIRDEIT
+451 DQIRNQIT
-459 KEVHREMDI
+459 KEE
-468 VINDYTIQHKLP
+468 HK
-480 GDLPGPQL
+480 
-488 YPDGSLRGGWWDIRD
+488 
-503 WYEYYKI
+503 E
-510 LTGNEPNGTIKWY
+510 
-523 TQNDLTGLVSAHETI
+523 
-538 TQLELYKD
+538 
-546 HISNWAEMYNRY
+546 
-558 YNDTDTLVWMI
+558 
-569 TLTPTREQ
+569 
-577 NKYKLSWGH
+577 
-586 SYGSYS
+586 
-592 QANYESNFYVSH
+592 
-604 LENGKVVTK
+604 
-613 KAEPPKK
+613 
-620 RIINRPMSGCSDSH
+620 
-634 TYLTFLYET
+634 
-643 TYTLSGEPT
+643 
-652 GGAAYLYNP
+652 
-661 NFTYVNDG
+661 
-669 MDYNEII
+669 EI
-676 EETINRRVEEKLK
+676 INRRVEEKLK

-716 GLKVQEINGKQFDG
+716 GLKVQEVNGKQLDG

-745 VDMEGFWRQ
+745 IDMEGFWRQ

-763 TITLSENQYVNAKPG
+763 TITLSENQYINSKPG
-778 EYFVKYWNTDD
+778 EYFIKYWNTDD

-835 PNEWIDGWNPIVDN
+835 PNEWINGWNPIVDN

-919 PAMASLFTMSTQG
+919 PAMASLFTMSAQG

-971 FDTRAGINGTYV
+971 FDTRTGINGTYV

>member
-25 AKITALNFDELPT
+25 AKITALNFDEFPT

-58 RRTCSSTLVANEV
+58 RRTCSLTLVANEV

-83 FELQIGLTNRID
+83 FELQIGLTNHID

-109 LITTFSTALVTS
+109 LITTFSTALGTS
-121 NYTINIQGNNKIGLL
+121 NYTINIQGKDKMGLL
-136 DGTIGGS
+136 DGTIGGT

-206 TATNPLYLFFNINSQ
+206 TTTNPLYLFFNINSQ

-234 YKGRQISCTISNIE
+234 YKGRQISCAISNIE
-248 NIVFEV
+248 NIVFEL
-254 NDKGEEV
+254 NDKGEEI

-333 LGDFEYYYDTDGKF
+333 LGDFEYYYDTEGKF

-443 EYGTTMFI
+443 AYGTTTFI
-451 DQIRDEIT
+451 DQIRDQIT
-459 KEVHREMDI
+459 KE
-468 VINDYTIQHKLP
+468 
-480 GDLPGPQL
+480 
-488 YPDGSLRGGWWDIRD
+488 
-503 WYEYYKI
+503 
-510 LTGNEPNGTIKWY
+510 
-523 TQNDLTGLVSAHETI
+523 AH
-538 TQLELYKD
+538 D
-546 HISNWAEMYNRY
+546 
-558 YNDTDTLVWMI
+558 
-569 TLTPTREQ
+569 
-577 NKYKLSWGH
+577 
-586 SYGSYS
+586 
-592 QANYESNFYVSH
+592 
-604 LENGKVVTK
+604 
-613 KAEPPKK
+613 
-620 RIINRPMSGCSDSH
+620 
-634 TYLTFLYET
+634 
-643 TYTLSGEPT
+643 
-652 GGAAYLYNP
+652 
-661 NFTYVNDG
+661 
-669 MDYNEII
+669 
-676 EETINRRVEEKLK
+676 EETINRRIEEKLK

-716 GLKVQEINGKQFDG
+716 GLKVQEVNGKQFDG

-745 VDMEGFWRQ
+745 VDIEGFWRQ

-763 TITLSENQYVNAKPG
+763 TITLSENQYINAKPG

-861 DDGGD
+861 DDRGD

-919 PAMASLFTMSTQG
+919 PAMASLFTMSAQG

>member
-25 AKITALNFDELPT
+25 AKITALNFDEFPT

-58 RRTCSSTLVANEV
+58 RRTCSLTLVANEV

-83 FELQIGLTNRID
+83 FELQIGLTNRIN

-109 LITTFSTALVTS
+109 LITTFSTALGTS
-121 NYTINIQGNNKIGLL
+121 NYTINIQGKDKMGLL

-206 TATNPLYLFFNINSQ
+206 TTTNPLYLFFNINSQ

-293 IKITTGQTC
+293 IKITIGQTC

-368 SQSYVENSA
+368 SKSYVENSA

-433 PIYYKTLRGD
+433 PTYYKTLRGD
-443 EYGTTMFI
+443 AYGTTTFK
-451 DQIRDEIT
+451 DQIRDQIT
-459 KEVHREMDI
+459 KEVHKEMDI
-468 VINDYTIQHKLP
+468 VIND
-480 GDLPGPQL
+480 
-488 YPDGSLRGGWWDIRD
+488 
-503 WYEYYKI
+503 
-510 LTGNEPNGTIKWY
+510 
-523 TQNDLTGLVSAHETI
+523 
-538 TQLELYKD
+538 
-546 HISNWAEMYNRY
+546 
-558 YNDTDTLVWMI
+558 
-569 TLTPTREQ
+569 
-577 NKYKLSWGH
+577 
-586 SYGSYS
+586 
-592 QANYESNFYVSH
+592 
-604 LENGKVVTK
+604 
-613 KAEPPKK
+613 
-620 RIINRPMSGCSDSH
+620 
-634 TYLTFLYET
+634 
-643 TYTLSGEPT
+643 
-652 GGAAYLYNP
+652 NP
-661 NFTYVNDG
+661 NFTYINDG
-669 MDYNEII
+669 MDYN
-676 EETINRRVEEKLK
+676 ETINRRVEEKLK

-716 GLKVQEINGKQFDG
+716 GLKVQEVNGKQFDG

-835 PNEWIDGWNPIVDN
+835 PDEWIDGWNPIVDN

-919 PAMASLFTMSTQG
+919 PAMASLFTMSAQG

>member
-58 RRTCSSTLVANEV
+58 RRTCSLTLVANEV

-83 FELQIGLTNRID
+83 FELQIGLTNHID

-109 LITTFSTALVTS
+109 LITTFSTALGTS
-121 NYTINIQGNNKIGLL
+121 NYTINIQGKDKMGLL
-136 DGTIGGS
+136 DGTVGGS
-143 LTALSYDFGREDYT
+143 LTALSYDFGREDYI

-206 TATNPLYLFFNINSQ
+206 TTTNPLYLFFNINSQ

-234 YKGRQISCTISNIE
+234 YKGRQISCAISNIE

-274 SNPTA
+274 SNPTT

-333 LGDFEYYYDTDGKF
+333 LGDFEYYYDTEGKF

-433 PIYYKTLRGD
+433 PTYYKTLRGD
-443 EYGTTMFI
+443 AYGTTTFI
-451 DQIRDEIT
+451 DQIRDQIT
-459 KEVHREMDI
+459 KEVHKEMDI
-468 VINDYTIQHKLP
+468 VIND
-480 GDLPGPQL
+480 
-488 YPDGSLRGGWWDIRD
+488 
-503 WYEYYKI
+503 
-510 LTGNEPNGTIKWY
+510 
-523 TQNDLTGLVSAHETI
+523 
-538 TQLELYKD
+538 
-546 HISNWAEMYNRY
+546 
-558 YNDTDTLVWMI
+558 
-569 TLTPTREQ
+569 
-577 NKYKLSWGH
+577 
-586 SYGSYS
+586 
-592 QANYESNFYVSH
+592 
-604 LENGKVVTK
+604 
-613 KAEPPKK
+613 
-620 RIINRPMSGCSDSH
+620 
-634 TYLTFLYET
+634 
-643 TYTLSGEPT
+643 
-652 GGAAYLYNP
+652 NP
-661 NFTYVNDG
+661 NFTYINDG
-669 MDYNEII
+669 IDYN
-676 EETINRRVEEKLK
+676 ETINRRVEEKMK

-716 GLKVQEINGKQFDG
+716 GLKVQEVNGKQFDG

-745 VDMEGFWRQ
+745 IDMEGFWRQ

-763 TITLSENQYVNAKPG
+763 TITLSENQYINAKPG

-835 PNEWIDGWNPIVDN
+835 PNEWINGWNPIVDN

-919 PAMASLFTMSTQG
+919 PAMASLFTMSAQG

-971 FDTRAGINGTYV
+971 LDTRAGINGTYV

>member
-25 AKITALNFDELPT
+25 AKITALNFDEFPT

-58 RRTCSSTLVANEV
+58 RRTCSLTLVANEV

-95 EKYPDIIWFKEGIY
+95 EKYPDIVWFKEGIY
-109 LITTFSTALVTS
+109 LITTFSTALGTS
-121 NYTINIQGNNKIGLL
+121 NYTINIQGKDKMGLL

-157 DENGVSH
+157 DESGVSH

-206 TATNPLYLFFNINSQ
+206 TTTNPLYLFFNINSQ

-333 LGDFEYYYDTDGKF
+333 LGDFEYYYDTEGKF

-433 PIYYKTLRGD
+433 PTYYKTLRGD
-443 EYGTTMFI
+443 AYGTTTFR
-451 DQIRDEIT
+451 DQIRDQIT
-459 KEVHREMDI
+459 KE
-468 VINDYTIQHKLP
+468 
-480 GDLPGPQL
+480 
-488 YPDGSLRGGWWDIRD
+488 
-503 WYEYYKI
+503 
-510 LTGNEPNGTIKWY
+510 
-523 TQNDLTGLVSAHETI
+523 AH
-538 TQLELYKD
+538 D
-546 HISNWAEMYNRY
+546 
-558 YNDTDTLVWMI
+558 
-569 TLTPTREQ
+569 
-577 NKYKLSWGH
+577 
-586 SYGSYS
+586 
-592 QANYESNFYVSH
+592 
-604 LENGKVVTK
+604 
-613 KAEPPKK
+613 
-620 RIINRPMSGCSDSH
+620 
-634 TYLTFLYET
+634 
-643 TYTLSGEPT
+643 
-652 GGAAYLYNP
+652 
-661 NFTYVNDG
+661 
-669 MDYNEII
+669 
-676 EETINRRVEEKLK
+676 EETINRRIEEKLK

-716 GLKVQEINGKQFDG
+716 GLKVQEVNGKQFDG

-745 VDMEGFWRQ
+745 IDMEGFWRQ

-763 TITLSENQYVNAKPG
+763 TITLSENQYINAKPG

-835 PNEWIDGWNPIVDN
+835 PNEWINGWNPIVDN

-904 AKIDKKLGYSYLQYS
+904 ANIDKKLGYSYLQYS
-919 PAMASLFTMSTQG
+919 PAMASLFTMSAQG

-971 FDTRAGINGTYV
+971 LDTRAGINGTYV

>member
-25 AKITALNFDELPT
+25 AKITALNFDEFPT

-58 RRTCSSTLVANEV
+58 RRTCSLTLVANEV

-83 FELQIGLTNRID
+83 FELQIGLTNHID

-109 LITTFSTALVTS
+109 LITTFSTALGTS
-121 NYTINIQGNNKIGLL
+121 NYTINIQGKDKMGLL
-136 DGTIGGS
+136 DGTIGGT

-157 DENGVSH
+157 DENGISH

-254 NDKGEEV
+254 NDKGEEI

-433 PIYYKTLRGD
+433 PTYYKTLRGD
-443 EYGTTMFI
+443 AYGTTTFI
-451 DQIRDEIT
+451 NQMRDQIT
-459 KEVHREMDI
+459 KEA
-468 VINDYTIQHKLP
+468 
-480 GDLPGPQL
+480 
-488 YPDGSLRGGWWDIRD
+488 
-503 WYEYYKI
+503 YK
-510 LTGNEPNGTIKWY
+510 
-523 TQNDLTGLVSAHETI
+523 
-538 TQLELYKD
+538 
-546 HISNWAEMYNRY
+546 
-558 YNDTDTLVWMI
+558 
-569 TLTPTREQ
+569 
-577 NKYKLSWGH
+577 
-586 SYGSYS
+586 
-592 QANYESNFYVSH
+592 
-604 LENGKVVTK
+604 
-613 KAEPPKK
+613 
-620 RIINRPMSGCSDSH
+620 
-634 TYLTFLYET
+634 
-643 TYTLSGEPT
+643 
-652 GGAAYLYNP
+652 
-661 NFTYVNDG
+661 
-669 MDYNEII
+669 
-676 EETINRRVEEKLK
+676 EETINQRIEEKLK

-716 GLKVQEINGKQFDG
+716 GLKVQEVNGKQLDG

-835 PNEWIDGWNPIVDN
+835 PDEWINGWNPIVDN

-919 PAMASLFTMSTQG
+919 PAMASLFTMSAQG

-971 FDTRAGINGTYV
+971 LDTRAGINGTYV

>member
-25 AKITALNFDELPT
+25 AKITALNFDEFPT

-58 RRTCSSTLVANEV
+58 RRTCSLTLVANEV

-95 EKYPDIIWFKEGIY
+95 EKYPEIIWFKEGIY
-109 LITTFSTALVTS
+109 LITTFSTALGTS
-121 NYTINIQGNNKIGLL
+121 NYTINIQGKDKMGLL

-184 PWENIIVQD
+184 PWENIIIQD

-206 TATNPLYLFFNINSQ
+206 TTTNPLYLFFNINSQ

-254 NDKGEEV
+254 NDKGEEI

-333 LGDFEYYYDTDGKF
+333 LGDFEYYYDTEGKF

-433 PIYYKTLRGD
+433 PTYYKTLRGD
-443 EYGTTMFI
+443 AYGTTTFI
-451 DQIRDEIT
+451 DQIRDQIT
-459 KEVHREMDI
+459 KE
-468 VINDYTIQHKLP
+468 
-480 GDLPGPQL
+480 
-488 YPDGSLRGGWWDIRD
+488 
-503 WYEYYKI
+503 
-510 LTGNEPNGTIKWY
+510 
-523 TQNDLTGLVSAHETI
+523 AH
-538 TQLELYKD
+538 D
-546 HISNWAEMYNRY
+546 
-558 YNDTDTLVWMI
+558 
-569 TLTPTREQ
+569 
-577 NKYKLSWGH
+577 
-586 SYGSYS
+586 
-592 QANYESNFYVSH
+592 
-604 LENGKVVTK
+604 
-613 KAEPPKK
+613 
-620 RIINRPMSGCSDSH
+620 
-634 TYLTFLYET
+634 
-643 TYTLSGEPT
+643 
-652 GGAAYLYNP
+652 
-661 NFTYVNDG
+661 
-669 MDYNEII
+669 
-676 EETINRRVEEKLK
+676 EETINRRIEEKLK

-716 GLKVQEINGKQFDG
+716 GLKVQEVNGKQFDG

-745 VDMEGFWRQ
+745 VDIEGFWRQ

-822 PYNLTTTYYYKPD
+822 TYNLTTTYYYKPD
-835 PNEWIDGWNPIVDN
+835 PNEWINGWNPIVDN

-904 AKIDKKLGYSYLQYS
+904 ANIDKKLGYSYLQYS
-919 PAMASLFTMSTQG
+919 PAMASLFTMSAQG

-971 FDTRAGINGTYV
+971 LDTRAGINGTYV

>member
-25 AKITALNFDELPT
+25 AKITALNFDEFPT

-58 RRTCSSTLVANEV
+58 RRTCSLTLVANEV

-109 LITTFSTALVTS
+109 LITTFSTALGTS
-121 NYTINIQGNNKIGLL
+121 NYTINIQGKDKMGLL

-143 LTALSYDFGREDYT
+143 LTALSYDFSREDYT

-206 TATNPLYLFFNINSQ
+206 TTTNPLYLFFNINSQ

-234 YKGRQISCTISNIE
+234 YKGHQISCAISNIE
-248 NIVFEV
+248 NIVFER

-333 LGDFEYYYDTDGKF
+333 LGDFEYYYDTEGKF

-433 PIYYKTLRGD
+433 PTYYKTLRGD
-443 EYGTTMFI
+443 AYGTTTFI
-451 DQIRDEIT
+451 DQIRNQIT
-459 KEVHREMDI
+459 KEAR
-468 VINDYTIQHKLP
+468 K
-480 GDLPGPQL
+480 
-488 YPDGSLRGGWWDIRD
+488 
-503 WYEYYKI
+503 
-510 LTGNEPNGTIKWY
+510 
-523 TQNDLTGLVSAHETI
+523 
-538 TQLELYKD
+538 
-546 HISNWAEMYNRY
+546 
-558 YNDTDTLVWMI
+558 
-569 TLTPTREQ
+569 
-577 NKYKLSWGH
+577 
-586 SYGSYS
+586 
-592 QANYESNFYVSH
+592 
-604 LENGKVVTK
+604 
-613 KAEPPKK
+613 
-620 RIINRPMSGCSDSH
+620 
-634 TYLTFLYET
+634 
-643 TYTLSGEPT
+643 
-652 GGAAYLYNP
+652 
-661 NFTYVNDG
+661 
-669 MDYNEII
+669 
-676 EETINRRVEEKLK
+676 EETINRRIEEKLK

-716 GLKVQEINGKQFDG
+716 GLKVQEVNGKQFDG

-745 VDMEGFWRQ
+745 IDMEGFWRQ

-835 PNEWIDGWNPIVDN
+835 PNEWINGWNPIVDN

-919 PAMASLFTMSTQG
+919 PAMASLFIMSAQG

>member
-25 AKITALNFDELPT
+25 AKITALNFDEFPT

-58 RRTCSSTLVANEV
+58 RRTCSLTLVANEV

-83 FELQIGLTNRID
+83 FELQIGLTNHID

-109 LITTFSTALVTS
+109 LITTFSTALGTS
-121 NYTINIQGNNKIGLL
+121 NYTINIQGKDKMGLL
-136 DGTIGGS
+136 DGTVGGS
-143 LTALSYDFGREDYT
+143 LTALSYDFGREDYI

-206 TATNPLYLFFNINSQ
+206 TTTNPLYLFFNINSQ

-234 YKGRQISCTISNIE
+234 YKGRQISCAISNIE

-274 SNPTA
+274 SNPTT

-443 EYGTTMFI
+443 AYGTTTFI
-451 DQIRDEIT
+451 DQIRDQIT
-459 KEVHREMDI
+459 KE
-468 VINDYTIQHKLP
+468 
-480 GDLPGPQL
+480 
-488 YPDGSLRGGWWDIRD
+488 
-503 WYEYYKI
+503 
-510 LTGNEPNGTIKWY
+510 
-523 TQNDLTGLVSAHETI
+523 AH
-538 TQLELYKD
+538 D
-546 HISNWAEMYNRY
+546 
-558 YNDTDTLVWMI
+558 
-569 TLTPTREQ
+569 
-577 NKYKLSWGH
+577 
-586 SYGSYS
+586 
-592 QANYESNFYVSH
+592 
-604 LENGKVVTK
+604 
-613 KAEPPKK
+613 
-620 RIINRPMSGCSDSH
+620 
-634 TYLTFLYET
+634 
-643 TYTLSGEPT
+643 
-652 GGAAYLYNP
+652 
-661 NFTYVNDG
+661 
-669 MDYNEII
+669 
-676 EETINRRVEEKLK
+676 EETINRRIEEKLK

-716 GLKVQEINGKQFDG
+716 GLKVQEVNGKQFDG

-919 PAMASLFTMSTQG
+919 PAMASLFTMSAQG

-971 FDTRAGINGTYV
+971 LDTRAGINGTYV

>member
-25 AKITALNFDELPT
+25 AKITALNFDEFPT

-58 RRTCSSTLVANEV
+58 RRTCSLTLVANEV

-109 LITTFSTALVTS
+109 LITTFSTALGTS
-121 NYTINIQGNNKIGLL
+121 NYTINIQGKDKMGLL
-136 DGTIGGS
+136 DGTIGGT

-206 TATNPLYLFFNINSQ
+206 TTTNPLYLFFNINSQ

-234 YKGRQISCTISNIE
+234 YKGRQISCAISNIE
-248 NIVFEV
+248 NIVFEL

-433 PIYYKTLRGD
+433 PTYYKTLRGD
-443 EYGTTMFI
+443 AYGTTTFI
-451 DQIRDEIT
+451 DQIRDQIT
-459 KEVHREMDI
+459 KE
-468 VINDYTIQHKLP
+468 
-480 GDLPGPQL
+480 
-488 YPDGSLRGGWWDIRD
+488 
-503 WYEYYKI
+503 
-510 LTGNEPNGTIKWY
+510 
-523 TQNDLTGLVSAHETI
+523 AH
-538 TQLELYKD
+538 D
-546 HISNWAEMYNRY
+546 
-558 YNDTDTLVWMI
+558 
-569 TLTPTREQ
+569 
-577 NKYKLSWGH
+577 
-586 SYGSYS
+586 
-592 QANYESNFYVSH
+592 
-604 LENGKVVTK
+604 
-613 KAEPPKK
+613 
-620 RIINRPMSGCSDSH
+620 
-634 TYLTFLYET
+634 
-643 TYTLSGEPT
+643 
-652 GGAAYLYNP
+652 
-661 NFTYVNDG
+661 
-669 MDYNEII
+669 
-676 EETINRRVEEKLK
+676 EETINRRIEEKLK

-716 GLKVQEINGKQFDG
+716 GLKVQEVNGKQLDG

-745 VDMEGFWRQ
+745 VDIEGFWRQ

-835 PNEWIDGWNPIVDN
+835 PKEWINGWNPIVDN

-919 PAMASLFTMSTQG
+919 PAMASLFTMSAQG

-971 FDTRAGINGTYV
+971 LDTRAGINGTYV

>member
-58 RRTCSSTLVANEV
+58 RRTCSLTLVANEV

-109 LITTFSTALVTS
+109 LITTFSTALGTS
-121 NYTINIQGNNKIGLL
+121 NYTINIQGKDKMGLL
-136 DGTIGGS
+136 DGTIGGT

-164 RRKLPIRDIV
+164 RRKIPIRDIV

-234 YKGRQISCTISNIE
+234 YKGRQISCAISNIE
-248 NIVFEV
+248 NIVFER

-333 LGDFEYYYDTDGKF
+333 LGDFEYYYDTEGKF

-433 PIYYKTLRGD
+433 PTYYKTLRGD
-443 EYGTTMFI
+443 AYGTTTFI
-451 DQIRDEIT
+451 NQIRDQIT
-459 KEVHREMDI
+459 KEA
-468 VINDYTIQHKLP
+468 
-480 GDLPGPQL
+480 
-488 YPDGSLRGGWWDIRD
+488 
-503 WYEYYKI
+503 YK
-510 LTGNEPNGTIKWY
+510 
-523 TQNDLTGLVSAHETI
+523 
-538 TQLELYKD
+538 
-546 HISNWAEMYNRY
+546 
-558 YNDTDTLVWMI
+558 
-569 TLTPTREQ
+569 
-577 NKYKLSWGH
+577 
-586 SYGSYS
+586 
-592 QANYESNFYVSH
+592 
-604 LENGKVVTK
+604 
-613 KAEPPKK
+613 
-620 RIINRPMSGCSDSH
+620 
-634 TYLTFLYET
+634 
-643 TYTLSGEPT
+643 
-652 GGAAYLYNP
+652 
-661 NFTYVNDG
+661 
-669 MDYNEII
+669 
-676 EETINRRVEEKLK
+676 EETINQRIEEKLK

-716 GLKVQEINGKQFDG
+716 GLKVQEVNGKQLDG

-919 PAMASLFTMSTQG
+919 SAMASLFTMSAQG

-971 FDTRAGINGTYV
+971 LDTRAGINGTYV

-1001 TKAVEEIF
+1001 TKAVKEIF

>member
-58 RRTCSSTLVANEV
+58 RRTCSLTLVANEV

-83 FELQIGLTNRID
+83 FELQIGLTNHID

-109 LITTFSTALVTS
+109 LITTFSTALGTS
-121 NYTINIQGNNKIGLL
+121 NYTINIQGKDKMGLL
-136 DGTIGGS
+136 DGTIGGT

-234 YKGRQISCTISNIE
+234 YKGRQISCAISNIE

-254 NDKGEEV
+254 NNKGEEI

-302 GYRMTDITYA
+302 GYRMTDIIYA

-333 LGDFEYYYDTDGKF
+333 LGDFEYYYDTEGKF

-368 SQSYVENSA
+368 SQSYIENSA

-433 PIYYKTLRGD
+433 PTYYKTLRGD
-443 EYGTTMFI
+443 AYGTTTFI
-451 DQIRDEIT
+451 DQIRDQIT
-459 KEVHREMDI
+459 KE
-468 VINDYTIQHKLP
+468 
-480 GDLPGPQL
+480 
-488 YPDGSLRGGWWDIRD
+488 
-503 WYEYYKI
+503 
-510 LTGNEPNGTIKWY
+510 
-523 TQNDLTGLVSAHETI
+523 AH
-538 TQLELYKD
+538 D
-546 HISNWAEMYNRY
+546 
-558 YNDTDTLVWMI
+558 
-569 TLTPTREQ
+569 
-577 NKYKLSWGH
+577 
-586 SYGSYS
+586 
-592 QANYESNFYVSH
+592 
-604 LENGKVVTK
+604 
-613 KAEPPKK
+613 
-620 RIINRPMSGCSDSH
+620 
-634 TYLTFLYET
+634 
-643 TYTLSGEPT
+643 
-652 GGAAYLYNP
+652 
-661 NFTYVNDG
+661 
-669 MDYNEII
+669 
-676 EETINRRVEEKLK
+676 EETINRRIEEKLK

-716 GLKVQEINGKQFDG
+716 GLKVQEVNGKQFDG
-730 KYIYPRGVTGYEQYY
+730 KYIYPRGITGYEQYY

-866 IERYGTSFVGDRPK
+866 IERYGISFVGDRPK

-919 PAMASLFTMSTQG
+919 PAMASLFTMSAQG

-995 TMSITA
+995 MMSITA

>member
-25 AKITALNFDELPT
+25 AKITALNFDEFPT

-58 RRTCSSTLVANEV
+58 RRTCSLTLVANEV

-109 LITTFSTALVTS
+109 LITTFSTALGTS
-121 NYTINIQGNNKIGLL
+121 NYTINIQGKDKMGLL

-206 TATNPLYLFFNINSQ
+206 TSTNPLYLFFNINSQ

-234 YKGRQISCTISNIE
+234 YKGRQISCAISNIE

-254 NDKGEEV
+254 NNKGEEI

-333 LGDFEYYYDTDGKF
+333 LGDFEYYYDTEGKF

-433 PIYYKTLRGD
+433 PTYYKTLRGD
-443 EYGTTMFI
+443 AYGTTTFI
-451 DQIRDEIT
+451 DQIRDQIT
-459 KEVHREMDI
+459 KEA
-468 VINDYTIQHKLP
+468 
-480 GDLPGPQL
+480 
-488 YPDGSLRGGWWDIRD
+488 
-503 WYEYYKI
+503 YK
-510 LTGNEPNGTIKWY
+510 
-523 TQNDLTGLVSAHETI
+523 
-538 TQLELYKD
+538 
-546 HISNWAEMYNRY
+546 
-558 YNDTDTLVWMI
+558 
-569 TLTPTREQ
+569 
-577 NKYKLSWGH
+577 
-586 SYGSYS
+586 
-592 QANYESNFYVSH
+592 
-604 LENGKVVTK
+604 
-613 KAEPPKK
+613 
-620 RIINRPMSGCSDSH
+620 
-634 TYLTFLYET
+634 
-643 TYTLSGEPT
+643 
-652 GGAAYLYNP
+652 
-661 NFTYVNDG
+661 
-669 MDYNEII
+669 
-676 EETINRRVEEKLK
+676 EETINQRIEEKLK

-716 GLKVQEINGKQFDG
+716 GLKVQEVNGKQLDG

-835 PNEWIDGWNPIVDN
+835 PDEWIDGWNPIVDN

-919 PAMASLFTMSTQG
+919 PAMASLFTMSAQG

-995 TMSITA
+995 MMSITA

>member
-58 RRTCSSTLVANEV
+58 RRTCSLTLVANEV

-95 EKYPDIIWFKEGIY
+95 EKYPDIVWFKEGIY
-109 LITTFSTALVTS
+109 LITTFSTALGTS
-121 NYTINIQGNNKIGLL
+121 NYTINIQGKDKMGLL

-157 DENGVSH
+157 DESGVSH

-206 TATNPLYLFFNINSQ
+206 TTTNPLYLFFNINSQ

-333 LGDFEYYYDTDGKF
+333 LGDFEYYYDTEGKF

-433 PIYYKTLRGD
+433 PTYYKTLRGD
-443 EYGTTMFI
+443 AYGTTTFR
-451 DQIRDEIT
+451 DQIRDQIT
-459 KEVHREMDI
+459 KE
-468 VINDYTIQHKLP
+468 
-480 GDLPGPQL
+480 
-488 YPDGSLRGGWWDIRD
+488 
-503 WYEYYKI
+503 
-510 LTGNEPNGTIKWY
+510 
-523 TQNDLTGLVSAHETI
+523 AH
-538 TQLELYKD
+538 D
-546 HISNWAEMYNRY
+546 
-558 YNDTDTLVWMI
+558 
-569 TLTPTREQ
+569 
-577 NKYKLSWGH
+577 
-586 SYGSYS
+586 
-592 QANYESNFYVSH
+592 
-604 LENGKVVTK
+604 
-613 KAEPPKK
+613 
-620 RIINRPMSGCSDSH
+620 
-634 TYLTFLYET
+634 
-643 TYTLSGEPT
+643 
-652 GGAAYLYNP
+652 
-661 NFTYVNDG
+661 
-669 MDYNEII
+669 
-676 EETINRRVEEKLK
+676 EETINRRIEEKLK

-716 GLKVQEINGKQFDG
+716 GLKVQEVNGKQFDG

-745 VDMEGFWRQ
+745 IDMEGFWRQ
-754 IYCPQYDYT
+754 IYCPQYDYI
-763 TITLSENQYVNAKPG
+763 TITLSENQYINAKPG

-835 PNEWIDGWNPIVDN
+835 PNEWINGWNPIVDN

-904 AKIDKKLGYSYLQYS
+904 ANIDKKLGYSYLQYS
-919 PAMASLFTMSTQG
+919 PAMASLFTMSAQG

-971 FDTRAGINGTYV
+971 LDTRAGINGTYV

>member
-58 RRTCSSTLVANEV
+58 RRTCSLTLVANEV

-95 EKYPDIIWFKEGIY
+95 EKYPEIIWFKEGIY
-109 LITTFSTALVTS
+109 LITTFSTALGTS
-121 NYTINIQGNNKIGLL
+121 NYTINIQGKDKMGLL
-136 DGTIGGS
+136 DGTIGGT
-143 LTALSYDFGREDYT
+143 LTALSYDFGREDYI

-234 YKGRQISCTISNIE
+234 YKGRQISCAISNIE

-279 FKLNRNDEEENYYI
+279 FKLNRNDKEENYYI

-333 LGDFEYYYDTDGKF
+333 LGDFEYYYDTEGKF

-433 PIYYKTLRGD
+433 PTYYKTLRGD
-443 EYGTTMFI
+443 AYGTTTFI
-451 DQIRDEIT
+451 DQIRDQIT
-459 KEVHREMDI
+459 KE
-468 VINDYTIQHKLP
+468 
-480 GDLPGPQL
+480 
-488 YPDGSLRGGWWDIRD
+488 
-503 WYEYYKI
+503 
-510 LTGNEPNGTIKWY
+510 
-523 TQNDLTGLVSAHETI
+523 AH
-538 TQLELYKD
+538 D
-546 HISNWAEMYNRY
+546 
-558 YNDTDTLVWMI
+558 
-569 TLTPTREQ
+569 
-577 NKYKLSWGH
+577 
-586 SYGSYS
+586 
-592 QANYESNFYVSH
+592 
-604 LENGKVVTK
+604 
-613 KAEPPKK
+613 
-620 RIINRPMSGCSDSH
+620 
-634 TYLTFLYET
+634 
-643 TYTLSGEPT
+643 
-652 GGAAYLYNP
+652 
-661 NFTYVNDG
+661 
-669 MDYNEII
+669 
-676 EETINRRVEEKLK
+676 EETINRRIEEKLK

-716 GLKVQEINGKQFDG
+716 GLKVQEVNGKQFDG

-745 VDMEGFWRQ
+745 VDIEGFWRQ

-822 PYNLTTTYYYKPD
+822 TYNLTTTYYYKPD
-835 PNEWIDGWNPIVDN
+835 PNEWINGWNPIVDN

-904 AKIDKKLGYSYLQYS
+904 ANIDKKLGYSYLQYS
-919 PAMASLFTMSTQG
+919 PAMASLFTMSAQG

-971 FDTRAGINGTYV
+971 LDTRAGINGTYV

>member
-25 AKITALNFDELPT
+25 AKIIALNFDEFPT

-58 RRTCSSTLVANEV
+58 RRTCSLTLVANEV

-109 LITTFSTALVTS
+109 LITTFSTALGTS
-121 NYTINIQGNNKIGLL
+121 NYTINIQGKDKMGLL

-143 LTALSYDFGREDYT
+143 LTALSYDFSREDYT

-206 TATNPLYLFFNINSQ
+206 TITNPLYLFFNINSQ

-234 YKGRQISCTISNIE
+234 YKGRQISCAISNIE
-248 NIVFEV
+248 NVVFEL
-254 NDKGEEV
+254 NDKGEEI

-433 PIYYKTLRGD
+433 PTYYKTLRGD
-443 EYGTTMFI
+443 AYGTTTFK
-451 DQIRDEIT
+451 DQIRDQIT
-459 KEVHREMDI
+459 KEVHKEMDI
-468 VINDYTIQHKLP
+468 VIND
-480 GDLPGPQL
+480 
-488 YPDGSLRGGWWDIRD
+488 
-503 WYEYYKI
+503 
-510 LTGNEPNGTIKWY
+510 
-523 TQNDLTGLVSAHETI
+523 
-538 TQLELYKD
+538 
-546 HISNWAEMYNRY
+546 
-558 YNDTDTLVWMI
+558 
-569 TLTPTREQ
+569 
-577 NKYKLSWGH
+577 
-586 SYGSYS
+586 
-592 QANYESNFYVSH
+592 
-604 LENGKVVTK
+604 
-613 KAEPPKK
+613 
-620 RIINRPMSGCSDSH
+620 
-634 TYLTFLYET
+634 
-643 TYTLSGEPT
+643 
-652 GGAAYLYNP
+652 NP
-661 NFTYVNDG
+661 NFTYINDG
-669 MDYNEII
+669 MDYNETI

-716 GLKVQEINGKQFDG
+716 GLKVQEVNGKQFDG

-745 VDMEGFWRQ
+745 VDIEGFWRQ

-919 PAMASLFTMSTQG
+919 PAMASLFTMSAQG

-971 FDTRAGINGTYV
+971 LDTRAGINGTYV

>member
-58 RRTCSSTLVANEV
+58 RRTCSLTLVANEV

-109 LITTFSTALVTS
+109 LITTFSTALGTS
-121 NYTINIQGNNKIGLL
+121 NYTINIQGKDKMGLL
-136 DGTIGGS
+136 DGTIGGT

-234 YKGRQISCTISNIE
+234 YKGRQISCAISNIE

-254 NDKGEEV
+254 NDKGEKI

-279 FKLNRNDEEENYYI
+279 FKLNRNDKEENYYI

-302 GYRMTDITYA
+302 GYRMTDITYV

-333 LGDFEYYYDTDGKF
+333 LGDFEYYYDTEGKF

-433 PIYYKTLRGD
+433 PTYYKTLRGD
-443 EYGTTMFI
+443 AYGTITFI
-451 DQIRDEIT
+451 DQIRNQIT
-459 KEVHREMDI
+459 KE
-468 VINDYTIQHKLP
+468 
-480 GDLPGPQL
+480 
-488 YPDGSLRGGWWDIRD
+488 
-503 WYEYYKI
+503 
-510 LTGNEPNGTIKWY
+510 
-523 TQNDLTGLVSAHETI
+523 AH
-538 TQLELYKD
+538 D
-546 HISNWAEMYNRY
+546 
-558 YNDTDTLVWMI
+558 
-569 TLTPTREQ
+569 
-577 NKYKLSWGH
+577 
-586 SYGSYS
+586 
-592 QANYESNFYVSH
+592 
-604 LENGKVVTK
+604 
-613 KAEPPKK
+613 
-620 RIINRPMSGCSDSH
+620 
-634 TYLTFLYET
+634 
-643 TYTLSGEPT
+643 
-652 GGAAYLYNP
+652 
-661 NFTYVNDG
+661 
-669 MDYNEII
+669 
-676 EETINRRVEEKLK
+676 EETINRRIEEKLK

-716 GLKVQEINGKQFDG
+716 GLKVQEVNGKQFDG

-745 VDMEGFWRQ
+745 VDIEGFWRQ

-904 AKIDKKLGYSYLQYS
+904 ANIDKKLGYSYLQYS
-919 PAMASLFTMSTQG
+919 PAMASLFTMSAQG

-953 TVNAL
+953 TVNSL

>member
-25 AKITALNFDELPT
+25 AKITALNFDEFPT

-58 RRTCSSTLVANEV
+58 RRTCSLTLVANEV

-109 LITTFSTALVTS
+109 LITTFSTALGTS
-121 NYTINIQGNNKIGLL
+121 NYTINIQGKDKMGLL

-254 NDKGEEV
+254 NDKGEEI

-319 GETVVSVLDKICKM
+319 SETVVSVLDKICKM

-368 SQSYVENSA
+368 SQSYIENSA

-433 PIYYKTLRGD
+433 PTYYKTLRGD
-443 EYGTTMFI
+443 AYGTTTFI
-451 DQIRDEIT
+451 DQIRDQIT
-459 KEVHREMDI
+459 KETHD
-468 VINDYTIQHKLP
+468 
-480 GDLPGPQL
+480 
-488 YPDGSLRGGWWDIRD
+488 
-503 WYEYYKI
+503 
-510 LTGNEPNGTIKWY
+510 
-523 TQNDLTGLVSAHETI
+523 
-538 TQLELYKD
+538 
-546 HISNWAEMYNRY
+546 
-558 YNDTDTLVWMI
+558 
-569 TLTPTREQ
+569 
-577 NKYKLSWGH
+577 
-586 SYGSYS
+586 
-592 QANYESNFYVSH
+592 
-604 LENGKVVTK
+604 
-613 KAEPPKK
+613 
-620 RIINRPMSGCSDSH
+620 
-634 TYLTFLYET
+634 
-643 TYTLSGEPT
+643 
-652 GGAAYLYNP
+652 
-661 NFTYVNDG
+661 
-669 MDYNEII
+669 
-676 EETINRRVEEKLK
+676 EETINRRIEEKLK

-716 GLKVQEINGKQFDG
+716 GLKVQEVNGKQFDG

-745 VDMEGFWRQ
+745 VDIEGFWRQ

-763 TITLSENQYVNAKPG
+763 TIILSENQYVNAKPG
-778 EYFVKYWNTDD
+778 EYFIKYWNTDD

-822 PYNLTTTYYYKPD
+822 SYNLTTTYYYKPD

-919 PAMASLFTMSTQG
+919 PSMASLFTMSAQG

-971 FDTRAGINGTYV
+971 LDTRAGINGTYV

>member
-25 AKITALNFDELPT
+25 AKITALNFDEFPT

-58 RRTCSSTLVANEV
+58 RRTCSLTLVANEV

-109 LITTFSTALVTS
+109 LITTFSTALGTS
-121 NYTINIQGNNKIGLL
+121 NYTINIQGKDKMGLL

-206 TATNPLYLFFNINSQ
+206 TSTNPLYLFFNINSQ

-234 YKGRQISCTISNIE
+234 YKGRQISCAISNIE
-248 NIVFEV
+248 NIVFEL
-254 NDKGEEV
+254 NDKGEEI

-319 GETVVSVLDKICKM
+319 GETVVSVLDNICKM
-333 LGDFEYYYDTDGKF
+333 LGDFEYYYDTEGKF

-443 EYGTTMFI
+443 AYGTTTFK
-451 DQIRDEIT
+451 DQIRDQIT
-459 KEVHREMDI
+459 KETHD
-468 VINDYTIQHKLP
+468 
-480 GDLPGPQL
+480 
-488 YPDGSLRGGWWDIRD
+488 
-503 WYEYYKI
+503 
-510 LTGNEPNGTIKWY
+510 
-523 TQNDLTGLVSAHETI
+523 
-538 TQLELYKD
+538 
-546 HISNWAEMYNRY
+546 
-558 YNDTDTLVWMI
+558 
-569 TLTPTREQ
+569 
-577 NKYKLSWGH
+577 
-586 SYGSYS
+586 
-592 QANYESNFYVSH
+592 
-604 LENGKVVTK
+604 
-613 KAEPPKK
+613 
-620 RIINRPMSGCSDSH
+620 
-634 TYLTFLYET
+634 
-643 TYTLSGEPT
+643 
-652 GGAAYLYNP
+652 
-661 NFTYVNDG
+661 
-669 MDYNEII
+669 
-676 EETINRRVEEKLK
+676 EETINRRIEEKLK

-716 GLKVQEINGKQFDG
+716 GLKVQEVNGKQFDG

-745 VDMEGFWRQ
+745 IDIEGFWRQ

-835 PNEWIDGWNPIVDN
+835 PNEWINGWNPIVDN

-861 DDGGD
+861 DDGSD

-919 PAMASLFTMSTQG
+919 PAMASLFTMSAQG

-941 HLYKNSYCIESV
+941 YLYKNSYCIESV

>member
-58 RRTCSSTLVANEV
+58 RRTCSLTLVANEV

-109 LITTFSTALVTS
+109 LITTFSTALGTS
-121 NYTINIQGNNKIGLL
+121 NYTINIQGKDKMGLL
-136 DGTIGGS
+136 DGTIGGT

-333 LGDFEYYYDTDGKF
+333 LGDFEYYYDTDGRF

-443 EYGTTMFI
+443 AYGTTTFI
-451 DQIRDEIT
+451 DQIRDQIT
-459 KEVHREMDI
+459 KE
-468 VINDYTIQHKLP
+468 
-480 GDLPGPQL
+480 
-488 YPDGSLRGGWWDIRD
+488 
-503 WYEYYKI
+503 
-510 LTGNEPNGTIKWY
+510 
-523 TQNDLTGLVSAHETI
+523 AH
-538 TQLELYKD
+538 D
-546 HISNWAEMYNRY
+546 
-558 YNDTDTLVWMI
+558 
-569 TLTPTREQ
+569 
-577 NKYKLSWGH
+577 
-586 SYGSYS
+586 
-592 QANYESNFYVSH
+592 
-604 LENGKVVTK
+604 
-613 KAEPPKK
+613 
-620 RIINRPMSGCSDSH
+620 
-634 TYLTFLYET
+634 
-643 TYTLSGEPT
+643 
-652 GGAAYLYNP
+652 
-661 NFTYVNDG
+661 
-669 MDYNEII
+669 
-676 EETINRRVEEKLK
+676 EETINRRIEEKLK

-716 GLKVQEINGKQFDG
+716 GLKVQEVNGKQFDG

-745 VDMEGFWRQ
+745 IDMEGFWRQ

-835 PNEWIDGWNPIVDN
+835 PNEWINGWNPIVDN

-919 PAMASLFTMSTQG
+919 PAMASLFTMSAQG

-971 FDTRAGINGTYV
+971 LDTRAGINGTYV